1 MESTLLPVSSIHYE
15 KNYFSALFGVLIL
28 WNIFLDTLSKVSKRL
43 QNVREN
49 PDSDDVLK
57 NTLDNEVLFEFIA
70 EYEKNN
76 ASGLKTI
83 ANTATCRKQI
93 SKVLETLHINFL
105 DQFIIFS
112 KSEQA
117 ILHKITRKLK

>member
-1 MESTLLPVSSIHYE
+1 
-15 KNYFSALFGVLIL
+15 
-28 WNIFLDTLSKVSKRL
+28 
-43 QNVREN
+43 
-49 PDSDDVLK
+49 VLK

-83 ANTATCRKQI
+83 ANTATCWKQI

-105 DQFIIFS
+105 DQFNTFT

-117 ILHKITRKLK
+117 ILQKITRKLK